1 MDARRRFVWKVR
13 QATSATS
20 MWQLHLFLLDDIK
33 MAIDPVLQDDITSP
47 TADDAR
53 RAVSGLKTWLLKE
66 ESKEAMDSFIKWL
79 RDKCQYCQLPYEQE
93 KVLCWTG
100 KVLHF

>member
-1 MDARRRFVWKVR
+1 MYWRWMHGEGSFGRLGKL
-13 QATSATS
+13 TLATS

-33 MAIDPVLQDDITSP
+33 MAIDAVLQDNITSP

-66 ESKEAMDSFIKWL
+66 ESKKEMERTIDF
-79 RDKCQYCQLPYEQE
+79 
-93 KVLCWTG
+93 
-100 KVLHF
+100 